1 MMPRGDDRAVHAAI
15 QPHSRLRA
23 DGQARGKN
31 AMKRFLPAHAF
42 GAALIAAIAASTAS
56 RADVKDYE
64 FQLVNETAKKG
75 PDAIIAVRLVHKPS
89 RKLVP
94 DAVIF
99 TTRLDMAPDA
109 MPEMTTPLEPLPS
122 AEPGVYRFKTEF
134 SMEGR
139 WALSLA
145 AKVQGETGTVQTK
158 LIVKAVP

>member
-1 MMPRGDDRAVHAAI
+1 
-15 QPHSRLRA
+15 
-23 DGQARGKN
+23 
-31 AMKRFLPAHAF
+31 MKRFSPARAF
-42 GAALIAAIAASTAS
+42 GAALIAIAIAASTAS

-75 PDAIIAVRLVHKPS
+75 PGAIIAVRLVQKPS

-94 DAVIF
+94 DALIF

-122 AEPGVYRFKTEF
+122 TEPGVYRFKTEL

-139 WALSLA
+139 WSLSLA
-145 AKVQGETGTVQTK
+145 AKLQGETGTVETN
-158 LIVKAVP
+158 LIIKAVP